1 MPAFVLDIKDLD
13 SRGRDYAFVVEP
25 SWLDQQLAGTDLRAH
40 PEKSKGTLDVHAQ
53 LSQDDVLLRAHVTTG
68 LVADCDRCLEDV
80 FLPIEVHITSLLSP
94 EGTTVEDDDLAED
107 SLDRDTYRGDEVVLD
122 TVVREHIVL
131 EVPMQIRCP
140 EGCEM
145 PSIPASVRGPDDFGA
160 KPEVDPRFA
169 SLLKLKD
176 DSKKDQE

>member
-13 SRGRDYAFVVEP
+13 AIGREFAFVVEP
-25 SWLDQQLAGTDLRAH
+25 SWLAAELEGTDLRAH
-40 PEKSKGTLDVHAQ
+40 PERSKGTLEVRVQ
-53 LSQDDVLLRAHVTTG
+53 RSNDDVLVQAHVVTG
-68 LVADCDRCLEDV
+68 LVADCDRCLEEV
-80 FLPIEVHITSLLSP
+80 FLPIDVRVTTLLSP
-94 EGTTVEDDDLAED
+94 EGSGPIDVEFAED
-107 SLDRDTYRGDEVVLD
+107 ALDRDTYRGDEVILD
-122 TVVREHIVL
+122 EIVREHIVL
-131 EVPMQIRCP
+131 EVPMQIHCP
-140 EGCEM
+140 GGCEM

>member
-13 SRGRDYAFVVEP
+13 SLGRDFAFVVEP
-25 SWLDQQLAGTDLRAH
+25 AWLEAQLAGTDLRAD
-40 PEKSKGTLDVHAQ
+40 PERSRGELDVHAQ
-53 LSQDDVLLRAHVTTG
+53 RTQDDVLVRAHVTTG

-80 FLPIEVHITSLLSP
+80 FLPIDVRITSLLSP
-94 EGTTVEDDDLAED
+94 EGTLSGEDEVAED

-122 TVVREHIVL
+122 TLVREHIVL
-131 EVPMQIRCP
+131 EVPMQIHCP

-145 PSIPASVRGPDDFGA
+145 PSIPASVRGPDDLGA

-176 DSKKDQE
+176 DSDEDQE